1 MDHYISEKYLNDEF
15 GEPETK
21 NMVSW
26 RKQLGYDD
34 SPKDGNIR
42 YNKNDTLFRK
52 EQSDLEHRGP
62 RDSRKPGKPLRKHKS
77 APIIKGDGE
86 ILREFKASK
95 KRPMEVPDILIDSTT
110 FLTNEEE
117 NDEIYEEN
125 IENIKDNE
133 DGDEEETEDVIEE
146 HHLEDAKLVRSD
158 GLLPLRKK
166 GVASLLTPAY
176 LKGVPGGARSS
187 PNSPAVPRRVSSPA
201 SLNNSYEIPEEN
213 LLKSEDQFHK
223 KVPHESRPRMVRSKT
238 DMIPKCDEKIPHM
251 ARSKTYIGDQDKPPV
266 SKSKAKAN
274 SVLRRVSTPNPPT
287 QGYNQH
293 TKSMTP
299 VSKCNPSTSPKSPK
313 PDNKHTLRDRFK
325 LENKLFLSKREKKEP
340 RYVIPDKK
348 EMLLILEEQKQ
359 ELQHRIYQFL
369 AKQTRE
375 NTIHFDY

>member
-1 MDHYISEKYLNDEF
+1 
-15 GEPETK
+15 
-21 NMVSW
+21 MVSW
-26 RKQLGYDD
+26 RKQLGYND
-34 SPKDGNIR
+34 SPEDGNIR
-42 YNKNDTLFRK
+42 HHKNATLLFRK

-62 RDSRKPGKPLRKHKS
+62 RDSKNPGKPLRKQKS

-117 NDEIYEEN
+117 NDETYEEN
-125 IENIKDNE
+125 IEIIRDNE
-133 DGDEEETEDVIEE
+133 EEDETDNFVEE
-146 HHLEDAKLVRSD
+146 HSLQDAKIVRSD

-176 LKGVPGGARSS
+176 LKGVPGGTRSS

-213 LLKSEDQFHK
+213 RLKSEDQYIK
-223 KVPHESRPRMVRSKT
+223 IVPYESRPRMVKSKT
-238 DMIPKCDEKIPHM
+238 DMIPKCDEKRPHM
-251 ARSKTYIGDQDKPPV
+251 ARSKTYIGDQEKPPV
-266 SKSKAKAN
+266 SKSKSKPS

-293 TKSMTP
+293 TKSMSP
-299 VSKCNPSTSPKSPK
+299 VSKCNPCASPKSPK
-313 PDNKHTLRDRFK
+313 PDNKHSLRDRFK
-325 LENKLFLSKREKKEP
+325 LENKVFLSKREKKEP

-348 EMLLILEEQKQ
+348 EMLQILEEQKQ
-359 ELQHRIYQFL
+359 ELQHRIDQFL